1 MCTFDPELASQTIAP
16 NLDDS
21 QRLEYVNQEI
31 EMIEELLDDADDCKW
46 VYQAL
51 IECTLLAS
59 KLEGTMSASARESIS
74 RWVKELKKLDPLRGG
89 RWIDLETSLGI

>member
-1 MCTFDPELASQTIAP
+1 MCTFDPELASQTMAP

-31 EMIEELLDDADDCKW
+31 EMIEELLDGAEDCKW

-59 KLEGTMSASARESIS
+59 KLEGTMSASVRESIS
-74 RWVKELKKLDPLRGG
+74 KWVKELKQLDPLRGG